1 VATTVQD
8 TKSSATTGAKDY
20 PIYVAGEWQSSG
32 EPLEVRNPFSGDL
45 IGVTY
50 QASRDQLEQAIVG
63 AEKAF
68 EITRQLPTYERIALL
83 KAMAAGLKSRRDEVA
98 QMISAEAGKPIR
110 DAEVA
115 TDRGVFTLE
124 TAAEEAKRME
134 GEVIPLDLIPS
145 STGRSGMVRRFPIG
159 PIAGISPFNFPLNL
173 ALHKIAP
180 AIAAGNTIVLKPP
193 SRDPLTML
201 LFAEVVDAAGVPK
214 GAVSNLP
221 MDRDVGDA
229 LVEDPRFKL
238 LSFTGS
244 PDVGWEMKRRAGMKK
259 VVLELGG
266 NAGVIVDADSDLDF
280 AVNRIRVGAFA
291 YSGQVCISVQRV
303 FVVEE
308 VYDRFREKLVDAVKT
323 IKLGDPLDRTT
334 DLGPMIDEKA
344 VLRTQAWIDQATA
357 DGARVLTGGAS
368 EGTFFQP
375 TIIENADPESMV
387 CSKEAFAPLV
397 TIAPVKSFGEAIRK
411 LNDSEFGLQA
421 GVFTNSL
428 EKALVA
434 YENID
439 VGGVMINDIP
449 TYRIDHMPYGGV
461 KASGLGRE
469 GLKYAIEDMTEPR
482 LMVINRLE
490 SEAVSLD

>member
-1 VATTVQD
+1 M
-8 TKSSATTGAKDY
+8 SATTQDTQQDAATSARKH
-20 PIYVAGEWQSSG
+20 PIFVAGQWQTSDD
-32 EPLEVRNPFSGDL
+32 PLAIRNPYSGD
-45 IGVTY
+45 IVGVTY
-50 QASRDQLEQAIVG
+50 QASRGQLEEAIVA
-63 AEKAF
+63 AERAF
-68 EITRQLPTYERIALL
+68 EIMRQMPTFERVALL
-83 KAMAAGLKSRRDEVA
+83 KAMAAGLRERRDEVA
-98 QMISAEAGKPIR
+98 QTIAAEAGKPIR
-110 DAEVA
+110 DAEVE

-134 GEVIPLDLIPS
+134 GEVIPLDLMAS
-145 STGRSGMVRRFPIG
+145 SKGRIGIVRRFPIG

-173 ALHKIAP
+173 ALHKLAP
-180 AIAAGNTIVLKPP
+180 AIAAGNTIILKPP

-201 LFAEVVDAAGVPK
+201 LFAEIVEAAGVPK
-214 GAVSNLP
+214 GAVSIMP
-221 MDRDVGDA
+221 MDREIGDV

-244 PDVGWEMKRRAGMKK
+244 PDVGWDMKRRAGMKK

-303 FVVEE
+303 FVVED
-308 VYDRFREKLVDAVKT
+308 VYEQFRDKLIAAVGK
-323 IKLGDPLDRTT
+323 IQLGDPLDRTT
-334 DLGPMIDEKA
+334 DLGPMIDDKA
-344 VLRTQAWIDQATA
+344 VQRTQEWIDTA
-357 DGARVLTGGAS
+357 RTEGARVLAGGTANGS
-368 EGTFFQP
+368 FFPP
-375 TIIENADPESMV
+375 TVIENADPASFV

-439 VGGVMINDIP
+439 VGGVVINDIP

-490 SEAVSLD
+490 SEAVTLD

>member
-1 VATTVQD
+1 MATAAQD
-8 TKSSATTGAKDY
+8 TNRETAASAKKR
-20 PIYVAGEWQSSG
+20 PMFVAGEWQTSDD
-32 EPLEVRNPFSGDL
+32 PLAVRNPYSGD
-45 IGVTY
+45 IVGVTY
-50 QASRDQLEQAIVG
+50 QASRAQLEDAIVA
-63 AEKAF
+63 AERSF
-68 EITRQLPTYERIALL
+68 EIMRKMPTFERVALL
-83 KAMAAGLKSRRDEVA
+83 KGMAAGLKERRDEVA
-98 QMISAEAGKPIR
+98 QTIAAEAGKPIR
-110 DAEVA
+110 DAEVE

-124 TAAEEAKRME
+124 TAAEEAKRIE
-134 GEVIPLDLIPS
+134 GEILPLDLMAS
-145 STGRSGMVRRFPIG
+145 SKGRYGIVKRFPIG

-173 ALHKIAP
+173 ALHKLAP
-180 AIAAGNTIVLKPP
+180 AIASGNTIVLKPP

-201 LFAEVVDAAGVPK
+201 LFAEIVEAAGTPK
-214 GAVSNLP
+214 GAVSIMP
-221 MDRDVGDA
+221 MDREVGDA

-266 NAGVIVDADSDLDF
+266 NAGVIVDSDSDLDF

-303 FVVEE
+303 FVLED
-308 VYDRFREKLVDAVKT
+308 VYDQFRNKLVAAVGT
-323 IKLGDPLDRTT
+323 IQLGDPLDRAT

-344 VLRTQAWIDQATA
+344 VQRTQEWIDAAAA
-357 DGARVLTGGAS
+357 DGARVLTGGSAD
-368 EGTFFQP
+368 GTFFPP
-375 TIIENADPESMV
+375 TVIENADPASFV

-397 TIAPVKSFGEAIRK
+397 TIAPVKTFGEAIRK

-434 YENID
+434 HENID
-439 VGGVMINDIP
+439 VGGVVINDIP

-482 LMVINRLE
+482 LMVFNRLE
-490 SEAVSLD
+490 SEAVTLD